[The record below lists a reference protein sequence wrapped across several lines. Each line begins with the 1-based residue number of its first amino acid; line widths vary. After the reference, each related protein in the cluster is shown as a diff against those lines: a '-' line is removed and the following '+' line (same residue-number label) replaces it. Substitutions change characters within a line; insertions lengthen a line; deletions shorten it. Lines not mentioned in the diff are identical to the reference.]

1 MEKKTIGFL
10 IKRGRKKLKLSQKE
24 LGIMIGVSQ
33 STIVGWEEGRT
44 EPLGGALVQVI
55 KRLDLLV
62 DFFPEEIRKIE
73 KKMGIQ
79 NKVLDNNIFFFKS
92 L

>member
-33 STIVGWEEGRT
+33 
-44 EPLGGALVQVI
+44 
-55 KRLDLLV
+55 
-62 DFFPEEIRKIE
+62 
-73 KKMGIQ
+73 KK
-79 NKVLDNNIFFFKS
+79 
-92 L
+92 